1 MLCCEGKHKIKEM
14 AKRDRSNL
22 VAVEVSLSMA
32 NYLKQRYG
40 VKTPTEAV
48 RRALDDFSQ
57 IPDLVE
63 AQKYDHDKCLAVSD
77 ETKVRLMQAMNYPDW
92 RFAALHIISDYLYDH
107 NARQSRKTED
117 NTDLKAEEN
126 V

>member
-1 MLCCEGKHKIKEM
+1 
-14 AKRDRSNL
+14 
-22 VAVEVSLSMA
+22 
-32 NYLKQRYG
+32 
-40 VKTPTEAV
+40 
-48 RRALDDFSQ
+48 
-57 IPDLVE
+57 
-63 AQKYDHDKCLAVSD
+63 VSD

-92 RFAALHIISDYLYDH
+92 RFAALHIISDYLYDR